1 MAQGRCALKQI
12 EIEKLRI
19 IEYPDPRLRK
29 VCKPIEVF
37 DEWLRR
43 LAERMLKL
51 MHESDGVGLAA
62 PQVGIVRRLF
72 VCNVTGDP
80 KDDQVFVN
88 PRLSD
93 FIGQAEGEEGCL
105 SLPEIRVTVR
115 RPMGCTIQ
123 ACDVN
128 GKPFQFAGEGLHAR
142 CWQHESD
149 HLDGR
154 MIIDYMSEADKIA
167 NRRNLKYLESK
178 RGGKAVVF

>member
-1 MAQGRCALKQI
+1 LKQI

-19 IEYPDPRLRK
+19 VEYPDPRLRK
-29 VCKPIEVF
+29 TCKPVEDF
-37 DEWLRR
+37 DDWLRR

-62 PQVGIVRRLF
+62 PQVGILRRLF

-80 KDDQVFVN
+80 KDDQVFIN

-93 FIGQAEGEEGCL
+93 FIGHAEGEEGCL
-105 SLPEIRVTVR
+105 SLPDIRVTVGR
-115 RPMGCTIQ
+115 AAACAIH
-123 ACDVN
+123 ACDVT
-128 GKPFQFAGEGLHAR
+128 GKPIEFAGEGLFAR

-154 MIIDYMSEADKIA
+154 LIIDYMSEADKIA
-167 NRRNLKYLESK
+167 NRRNLKHLESK
-178 RGGKAVVF
+178 PRGRAAAF

>member
-1 MAQGRCALKQI
+1 MKQI

-29 VCKPIEVF
+29 VCKSVETF
-37 DEWLRR
+37 DDWLAR

-51 MHESDGVGLAA
+51 MHDADGVGLAA
-62 PQVGIVRRLF
+62 PQVGILRRIL

-88 PRLSD
+88 PHLSD

-115 RPMGCTIQ
+115 RPAVCTIQ
-123 ACDVN
+123 ACDVT
-128 GKPFQFAGEGLHAR
+128 GKPLKSAGEGLFAR
-142 CWQHESD
+142 CWQHEFD

-154 MIIDYMSEADKIA
+154 LIIDYMSEADKIA

-178 RGGKAVVF
+178 RSSRAAAF